1 MLQIIAQTP
10 AWVFGLLIGLMV
22 LGLQQTR
29 NRQVQ
34 LWLAYLLPVAMVILS
49 LVGVTSNF
57 GIHLLSISLWLVGLC
72 AMALVGYQL
81 LPTKNIRYIADSNRF
96 YIPGS
101 WTPLFVILAIFFTKY
116 SVAVLYALGN
126 PVTTQ
131 MAFMPVLCVAYG
143 GFSGYFVARALCLV
157 RANAARGS
165 AGDHQ

>member
-1 MLQIIAQTP
+1 MMQIVTHTP
-10 AWVFGLLIGLMV
+10 AWVFGLLLGLII

-29 NRQVQ
+29 NRQVK
-34 LWLAYLLPVAMVILS
+34 LWLAYFLPVGMVILS

-57 GIHLLSISLWLVGLC
+57 GVQLLSISLWLAGLC
-72 AMALVGYQL
+72 VVALIVYQF
-81 LPTKNIRYIADSNRF
+81 LPVKNIRYLVEINRF

-101 WTPLFVILAIFFTKY
+101 WVPLFVIMAIFFTKY
-116 SVAVLYALGN
+116 IVAVLYALGN

-131 MAFMPVLCVAYG
+131 MAFMPVLCVVYG

-157 RANAARGS
+157 HANIARGS